1 MTIRFL
7 AAVAVCL
14 AGLGFV
20 AAEAADKKPIQRDLS
35 KDYDELTPSEHIAIR
50 AAAKAAYKA
59 KKLKV
64 LNVCADPGNM
74 PLSNM
79 KGEGFQNKIAEVMAE
94 SLGTQVQY
102 YWRPS
107 FERAL
112 MRTTIGDGAIDMP
125 TFDRTRHEPA
135 ASVTR

>member
-1 MTIRFL
+1 MTIRL
-7 AAVAVCL
+7 LTAVAVCL
-14 AGLGFV
+14 AGLGLV

-74 PLSNM
+74 PLSNI
-79 KGEGFQNKIAEVMAE
+79 KQEGFQNKLATL
-94 SLGTQVQY
+94 LG
-102 YWRPS
+102 
-107 FERAL
+107 
-112 MRTTIGDGAIDMP
+112 
-125 TFDRTRHEPA
+125 
-135 ASVTR
+135 